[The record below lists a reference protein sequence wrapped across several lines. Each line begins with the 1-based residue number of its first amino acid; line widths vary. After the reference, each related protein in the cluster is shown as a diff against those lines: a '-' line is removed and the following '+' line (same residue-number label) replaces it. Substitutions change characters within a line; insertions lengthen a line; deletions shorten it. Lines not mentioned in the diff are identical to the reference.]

1 MGSLRCGTVH
11 TFRFPG
17 TRVFMRVTYYHL
29 SLDLNLLFNT
39 SGLVLAVCDTI
50 KYDHDHARNS
60 GLVRKSADSFGES
73 ESQFIPLGSWVA
85 NRMLLSQ
92 SKPFKT
98 IFAKIGLETNVYQ
111 RVACTRPSSNPIR
124 AFIRWARYLCHSI

>member
-50 KYDHDHARNS
+50 KYDHSHARNS

-92 SKPFKT
+92 SNLLKQNLPRYASRLLVYFQLEVLGCLYPT
-98 IFAKIGLETNVYQ
+98 IRI
-111 RVACTRPSSNPIR
+111 
-124 AFIRWARYLCHSI
+124 SI